1 MIIERGLRWLGGT
14 ALAFGAWSAVMVAM
28 PLLGPEGRTV
38 AMVGS
43 GPEAIARVIAAGGR
57 LVDVRDNVVLA
68 RGGPGF
74 AANLYR
80 EGAPLVIEGRLAG
93 GCGGAAK
100 AGA

>member
-1 MIIERGLRWLGGT
+1 MIIERALRWIGAASLV
-14 ALAFGAWSAVMVAM
+14 LGAWSAVMLLM
-28 PLLGPEGRTV
+28 PLVGPAGRTMAV
-38 AMVGS
+38 VGS

-68 RGGPGF
+68 RGGPDF

-93 GCGGAAK
+93 GCGAK